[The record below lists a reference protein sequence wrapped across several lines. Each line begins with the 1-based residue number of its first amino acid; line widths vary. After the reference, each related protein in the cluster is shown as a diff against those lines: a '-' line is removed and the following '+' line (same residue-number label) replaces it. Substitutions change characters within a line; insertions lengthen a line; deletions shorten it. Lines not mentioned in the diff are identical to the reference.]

1 MTPALSN
8 TDPTPS
14 ALPLVPVQLT
24 SPLDLFARLLAH
36 KLRYLPGERDSVLLS
51 HEIISRPIGMSKGQ
65 RQDMI
70 HTSTLLL
77 RQPSPQVSAMAM
89 TVSLPLAI
97 AALRVLDGHV
107 HTRGVAGPTAD
118 KDIYRPV
125 LQEMGTLGLTM
136 KEENTMRL
144 PGRSLADGMIRSV

>member
-14 ALPLVPVQLT
+14 ALPLVPVQPT

-36 KLRYLPGERDSVLLS
+36 KLRYLPGEKDSVILS
-51 HEIISRPIGMSKGQ
+51 HEIISRPMGTAGGQ
-65 RQDMI
+65 HDMI

-77 RQPSPQVSAMAM
+77 RQPSTLVSAMAM

-107 HTRGVAGPTAD
+107 QTRGVAGPTAD

-136 KEENTMRL
+136 KEENAVRL
-144 PGRSLADGMIRSV
+144 PGRGLASGMTRSV

>member
-8 TDPTPS
+8 AGSTPS
-14 ALPLVPVQLT
+14 ALPLVPTQPT
-24 SPLDLFARLLAH
+24 PPLDLFARLLAQ
-36 KLRYLPGERDSVLLS
+36 KLRYLPGERDTVLLS
-51 HEIISRPIGMSKGQ
+51 HEIISRPTGASQ
-65 RQDMI
+65 EHNLDVI

-77 RQPSPQVSAMAM
+77 RQPRPQVSAMAM

-107 HTRGVAGPTAD
+107 QTRGVAGPTVD

-125 LQEMGTLGLTM
+125 LQEMGMLGLTM
-136 KEENTMRL
+136 KEENTVRL
-144 PGRSLADGMIRSV
+144 PGRGLAHGMMRSV